1 MSWAKG
7 PEYYISSIQKTLY
20 NLNTANI
27 SLGSTAI
34 FHLSS
39 IAYPNLLFSIRDETG
54 SLGPSTSI
62 TFSTTNGVFFYSSMS
77 SFSLYKPYDSVLL
90 TNNTPYWTL
99 QNTYAY
105 KTPGEIL
112 ETYISTSQLNTDSLI
127 AGNISTSSIN
137 YSLTSYSTIFCSSIN
152 GLQFPADI
160 TNLFL
165 STLTFK
171 PDLTFNLQSNLN
183 STGQVFGS
191 ATLTNGICFLPR
203 YPNSGDL
210 LFFIQRTSKNSSA
223 TLGDLSYSFINFY
236 DANTIPNWGLLVY
249 SSNSSG
255 IVTTDQSSFDWLYF
269 NKKTN
274 DSLPATPVIVMS
286 PSNIPSYTTDYPP
299 VIEKNYFQFGNYAW
313 SADYDWTLTRF
324 ADYFDFG
331 PKVFNLNTV
340 GFSFK
345 TKLAWF
351 QMKEGFPAGTLFDFT
366 TNGGLNRVYCSN
378 DNGTGNLKFGYYNSI
393 GMPYVVS
400 YDDTTTI
407 NSYLVTT
414 ISGTYDPNVG
424 FGGEIKLWING
435 SNVLTESMADK
446 GVDTTYSNTF
456 VGKSENLPLVGLQA
470 RIYYFAAYNRVLT
483 EEEAALVL

>member
-7 PEYYISSIQKTLY
+7 PEYYISSIQQTIY

-27 SLGSTAI
+27 SSGSTAI

-39 IAYPNLLFSIRDETG
+39 IAYPNLLFSIRDSTG
-54 SLGPSTSI
+54 NLGPSTSI
-62 TFSTTNGVFFYSSMS
+62 TFSTTNGVFFYSSVS

-105 KTPGEIL
+105 KTQSEIL
-112 ETYISTSQLNTDSLI
+112 ETYISTSQINTDSLI
-127 AGNISTSSIN
+127 AGNVSTSSIN

-152 GLQFPADI
+152 GLEFPPNL
-160 TNLFL
+160 TNLSL
-165 STLTFK
+165 STLTFQ
-171 PDLTFNLQSNLN
+171 PDLSFNLESNLN

-203 YPNSGDL
+203 YPNSGDS
-210 LFFIQRTSKNSSA
+210 LFFLQRTSTNTSA
-223 TLGDLSYSFINFY
+223 SLGDLSYTFYNFY
-236 DANTIPNWGLLVY
+236 DTNTIPNWGFLVY
-249 SSNSSG
+249 SSNSG
-255 IVTTDQSSFDWLYF
+255 GVETNDQSSFDWLYF
-269 NKKTN
+269 NQRTN
-274 DSLPATPVIVMS
+274 DTLPTNPFVLMS
-286 PSNIPSYTTDYPP
+286 PSNISPSYMTDYPP
-299 VIEKNYFQFGNYAW
+299 VIEKSYFQFGTYAW

-331 PKVFNLNTV
+331 PKVLNLNTV

-345 TKLAWF
+345 TKVAWLP
-351 QMKEGFPAGTLFDFT
+351 MANGVSAGTLFDFT
-366 TNGGLNRVYCSN
+366 TNGGVNRIYCSN
-378 DNGTGNLKFGYYNSI
+378 DTGPGNLKFGYYNSI
-393 GMPYVVS
+393 GMRHDVS

-414 ISGTYDPNVG
+414 ISATYNPNVG
-424 FGGEIKLWING
+424 SGEIKLWING
-435 SNVLTESMADK
+435 SNVLTQSMFDK

-470 RIYYFAAYNRVLT
+470 RIYYFAAYDRVLT